1 MKKKLSEAIINNQIV
16 IIVFVIY
23 VFGLI
28 AGSVCYNSIDSESVK
43 AVTDELLSFKQK
55 TFTQQLVNDLCLNMT
70 MYFLTFIFGLCCIGL
85 PAVSLMPFLIG
96 IINSVK
102 ISYFYLNYGT
112 KGIGYTL
119 LMILPGASMFVA
131 VSVLS
136 ACDGIDM
143 SRVLFKAAFRGGSFD
158 KSLAFQ
164 YLKEFS
170 FFGIATIVISV
181 LNALLTTS
189 LSSIIAL

>member
-1 MKKKLSEAIINNQIV
+1 MILNNQIV

-28 AGSVCYNSIDSESVK
+28 AGSICYNSIDSESVK
-43 AVTDELLSFKQK
+43 AVTDELLAFKQK
-55 TFTQQLVNDLCLNMT
+55 SFVDQLIDDLCLNVSL
-70 MYFLTFIFGLCCIGL
+70 YFLTFIFGLCCIGL
-85 PAVSLMPFLIG
+85 PAVSLMPFVIG

-102 ISYFYLNYGT
+102 ISYFYINYGI

-119 LMILPGASMFVA
+119 LMILPGASLFVA
-131 VSVLS
+131 VSILS
-136 ACDGIDM
+136 ASNGIEM
-143 SRVLFKAAFRGGSFD
+143 SRVLFNAALRSGSFD
-158 KSLAFQ
+158 RSLTLS
-164 YLKEFS
+164 YLKEFL

>member
-1 MKKKLSEAIINNQIV
+1 MKKKLTDMILNNQIV

-28 AGSVCYNSIDSESVK
+28 AGSICYNSIDSESVK
-43 AVTDELLSFKQK
+43 AVTDELLAFKQK
-55 TFTQQLVNDLCLNMT
+55 SFVDQLIDDLCLNVSL
-70 MYFLTFIFGLCCIGL
+70 YFLTFIFGLCCIGL
-85 PAVSLMPFLIG
+85 PAVSLMPFVIG

-102 ISYFYLNYGT
+102 ISYFYINYGI

-119 LMILPGASMFVA
+119 LMILPGASLFVA
-131 VSVLS
+131 VSILS
-136 ACDGIDM
+136 ASNGIEM
-143 SRVLFKAAFRGGSFD
+143 SRVLFNAALRSGSFD
-158 KSLAFQ
+158 RSLTLS
-164 YLKEFS
+164 YLKEFL

>member
-1 MKKKLSEAIINNQIV
+1 MKKKLTDMILNNQIV

-28 AGSVCYNSIDSESVK
+28 AGSICYNSIDSESVK
-43 AVTDELLSFKQK
+43 AVTDELLAFKQK
-55 TFTQQLVNDLCLNMT
+55 SFVDQLIDDLCLNISL
-70 MYFLTFIFGLCCIGL
+70 YFLTFIFGLCCIGL
-85 PAVSLMPFLIG
+85 PAVSLMPFVIG

-102 ISYFYLNYGT
+102 ISYFYINYGI

-119 LMILPGASMFVA
+119 LMILPGASLFVA
-131 VSVLS
+131 VSILS
-136 ACDGIDM
+136 ASNGIEM
-143 SRVLFKAAFRGGSFD
+143 SRVLFNAALRSGSFD
-158 KSLAFQ
+158 RSLTLS
-164 YLKEFS
+164 YLKEFL

>member
-1 MKKKLSEAIINNQIV
+1 MKKKFVDAILNNQVV

-28 AGSVCYNSIDSESVK
+28 AGAVCYSSIDSESVK

-55 TFTQQLVNDLCLNMT
+55 TFTQQLINDLCLNLT
-70 MYFLTFIFGLCCIGL
+70 LYLLTFIFGLCCIGL
-85 PAVSLMPFLIG
+85 PAVSLMPFAIG

-136 ACDGIDM
+136 ACNGIEM
-143 SRVLFKAAFRGGSFD
+143 SRVLFKAAFRGGTFN
-158 KSLAFQ
+158 KSLTIS
-164 YLKEFS
+164 YLKEFLI
-170 FFGIATIVISV
+170 FGIATVLISL

>member
-1 MKKKLSEAIINNQIV
+1 MKKKLTDMILNNQIV

-28 AGSVCYNSIDSESVK
+28 AGSICYNSIDSESVK
-43 AVTDELLSFKQK
+43 AVTDELLAFKQK
-55 TFTQQLVNDLCLNMT
+55 SFVDQLIDDLCLNVSL
-70 MYFLTFIFGLCCIGL
+70 YFLTFIFGLCCIGL
-85 PAVSLMPFLIG
+85 PAVSLMPFVIG

-102 ISYFYLNYGT
+102 ISYFYINYDI

-119 LMILPGASMFVA
+119 LMILPGASLFVA
-131 VSVLS
+131 VSILS
-136 ACDGIDM
+136 ASNGIEM
-143 SRVLFKAAFRGGSFD
+143 SRVLFNAAFRSGSFD
-158 KSLAFQ
+158 RSLTLS
-164 YLKEFS
+164 YLKEFL

>member
-1 MKKKLSEAIINNQIV
+1 MKKKLTDMILNNQIV

-28 AGSVCYNSIDSESVK
+28 AGSICYNSIDSESVK
-43 AVTDELLSFKQK
+43 AVTDELLAFKQK
-55 TFTQQLVNDLCLNMT
+55 SFVDQLIDDLCLNVSL
-70 MYFLTFIFGLCCIGL
+70 YFLTFIFGLCCIGL
-85 PAVSLMPFLIG
+85 PAVSLMPFVIG

-102 ISYFYLNYGT
+102 ISYFYINYGI

-119 LMILPGASMFVA
+119 LMILPGASLFVA
-131 VSVLS
+131 VSILS
-136 ACDGIDM
+136 ASNGIEM
-143 SRVLFKAAFRGGSFD
+143 SRVLFNAAFRSGSFD
-158 KSLAFQ
+158 RSLTLS
-164 YLKEFS
+164 YLKEFL